1 MRANGEPDLTVQTRR
16 PAEKREFLA
25 VAAVLGLA
33 VLARLEHLGTRTLW
47 GDEGFALDLARRG
60 FFDLLTH
67 LRGTDAH
74 PLGYYVMLS
83 YWIRTVGEDLA
94 MMRALS
100 AIFGVAAVALTWWL
114 GRRLFSPAVGVGA
127 AALMAL
133 NPFQIFAS
141 NELRMYMPLE
151 FLVLASTLILWRARS
166 ERGYGWWLA
175 YGASLAAMAYISYY
189 AFLLM
194 PAHLVWILL
203 HEKPREALRRM
214 GVALG
219 TAAVLYAPWI
229 PYVSGVVTFLR
240 TNQLSLRG
248 QTITWTYVP
257 ELVAAQTFGGYLFN
271 GVTYHTLQALDFM
284 SYVPLLVPFVLLAA
298 IGYGAL
304 GTINRSARMLIVLSW
319 AIPVAL
325 VVAVSFAAG
334 GIAAYYYHLNF
345 LAPFLAFALAAGV
358 VHFRDIVTTAP
369 RPLVTLGAAIGVLAF
384 VAPAVENLQS
394 NPSYQS
400 YRYDNAARLVR
411 KLYQTGDVV
420 IFLPGGVSKAFHFYF
435 DPPGKEFG
443 IAVVRGGWTR
453 QALQEPIREVTQSL
467 GPNDKRVWLVYGP
480 PIPEGAVDDLL
491 KAIEGRGYK
500 RAEVNDYRGIRV
512 GLLVRPVKQH
522 GSN

>member
-1 MRANGEPDLTVQTRR
+1 MRAKVEPDLTMQRR
-16 PAEKREFLA
+16 QPAVTREFLA
-25 VAAVLGLA
+25 VAAVIGLA

-47 GDEGFALDLARRG
+47 GDEGFTLDLARRG
-60 FFDLLTH
+60 FLDLLTH

-74 PLGYYVMLS
+74 PLGYYLMLS
-83 YWIRTVGEDLA
+83 YWIRAVGEDLA

-100 AIFGVAAVALTWWL
+100 AIFGVTAVVLAWWL

-127 AALMAL
+127 AALVAL

-151 FLVLASTLILWRARS
+151 FLALASTLILWRARS
-166 ERGYGWWLA
+166 ARGYGWWVA
-175 YGASLAAMAYISYY
+175 YGVSLAAMAYVSYY
-189 AFLLM
+189 AFLLI
-194 PAHLVWILL
+194 PAHLVWISL
-203 HEKPREALRRM
+203 HEKPREALRRI
-214 GVALG
+214 GVSLG
-219 TAAVLYAPWI
+219 TAAVLYAPWV
-229 PYVSGVVTFLR
+229 PYVSGVIAFLR

-248 QTITWTYVP
+248 QAITSTYLP

-271 GVTYHTLQALDFM
+271 GVTYHTLKALDFK

-298 IGYGAL
+298 IGYVAL
-304 GTINRSARMLIVLSW
+304 GTINRSARTLIALSW

-325 VVAVSFAAG
+325 VVAASLAAG

-345 LAPFLAFALAAGV
+345 LMPFVALFLAAGV
-358 VHFRDIVTTAP
+358 VHFRDTVATAP
-369 RPLVTLGAAIGVLAF
+369 KLLVTLGVAIGVLAF

-394 NPSYQS
+394 NPDYQY

-411 KLYQTGDVV
+411 KLYQSDDVV
-420 IFLPGGVSKAFHFYF
+420 IFLPRGISKAFHFYF
-435 DPPGKEFG
+435 NPPGKEFG
-443 IAVVRGGWTR
+443 IAVVRGGWSR

-467 GPNDKRVWLVYGP
+467 GPDDKRVWLVYGP
-480 PIPEGAVDDLL
+480 PIPEGVVDDLL
-491 KAIEGRGYK
+491 KAIEDRGYK
-500 RAEVNDYRGIRV
+500 RADVNDFKGLRV